1 MTESKREAPHGLRGA
16 KERMAFREA
25 EERKSPAGGGN
36 SCAKAW
42 RRELKARQCDG
53 RPAGEE
59 ENRGCDLEGVSR

>member
-1 MTESKREAPHGLRGA
+1 MPRGTNI
-16 KERMAFREA
+16 REA
-25 EERKSPAGGGN
+25 EERKSPADRGN